1 MKKAPQSSRLR
12 GFFFILRLFQASVSA
27 LVLATSVLVDWPLLQ
42 EVPEDRQGAYLLLV
56 LLL

>member
-12 GFFFILRLFQASVSA
+12 GFFFIQQAASASA
-27 LVLATSVLVDWPLLQ
+27 LVLGSVTSALVDWPLLQ
-42 EVPEDRQGAYLLLV
+42 EVPESLLGSCLLLV